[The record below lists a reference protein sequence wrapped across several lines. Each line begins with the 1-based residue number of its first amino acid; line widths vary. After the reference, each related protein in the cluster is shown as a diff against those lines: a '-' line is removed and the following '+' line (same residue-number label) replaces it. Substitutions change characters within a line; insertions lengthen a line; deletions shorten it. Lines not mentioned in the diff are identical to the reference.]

1 MTQEEGIILERHE
14 GRLLLL
20 EREMKELRSV
30 QKEIRAMNES
40 LVVLTNELR
49 HTNEHMKSHGK
60 RLGELERTSRTSARW
75 PSTRTW
81 SNPAAR
87 QKKAELCRLCF
98 FFINKK

>member
-1 MTQEEGIILERHE
+1 MTQEEGIVLERHE

-60 RLGELERTSRTSARW
+60 RLGELERAPTARLREII
-75 PSTRTW
+75 TATV
-81 SNPAAR
+81 AAL
-87 QKKAELCRLCF
+87 AAAIASLLFSPTC
-98 FFINKK
+98 

>member
-1 MTQEEGIILERHE
+1 MTQEEGIVLERHE
-14 GRLLLL
+14 GRILVL

-60 RLGELERTSRTSARW
+60 RLGELERAPTARLREIV
-75 PSTRTW
+75 TATV
-81 SNPAAR
+81 AAL
-87 QKKAELCRLCF
+87 AAAVASLVLTALT
-98 FFINKK
+98 

>member
-1 MTQEEGIILERHE
+1 MTQEEGIVLERHE
-14 GRLLLL
+14 GRILVL

-60 RLGELERTSRTSARW
+60 RLGELERAPTARLREIV
-75 PSTRTW
+75 TATV
-81 SNPAAR
+81 AAL
-87 QKKAELCRLCF
+87 AAAVVSLVLTALT
-98 FFINKK
+98 

>member
-1 MTQEEGIILERHE
+1 MTQEEGIVLERHE
-14 GRLLLL
+14 GRLLML

-60 RLGELERTSRTSARW
+60 RLGELERAPTARLREII
-75 PSTRTW
+75 TATV
-81 SNPAAR
+81 AAL
-87 QKKAELCRLCF
+87 AAAVASLLF
-98 FFINKK
+98 SVLH

>member
-1 MTQEEGIILERHE
+1 MTQEDGIILERHE

-20 EREMKELRSV
+20 EREVEELRSV

-60 RLGELERTSRTSARW
+60 RLGELERA
-75 PSTRTW
+75 
-81 SNPAAR
+81 PAVRIREIVTATV
-87 QKKAELCRLCF
+87 AALAAAVVSLLF
-98 FFINKK
+98 NAGL

>member
-1 MTQEEGIILERHE
+1 MTQEEGIVLERHE
-14 GRLLLL
+14 GRLLML

-60 RLGELERTSRTSARW
+60 RLGELERAPDVRLREVTT
-75 PSTRTW
+75 
-81 SNPAAR
+81 AAIISLLF
-87 QKKAELCRLCF
+87 Q
-98 FFINKK
+98 I

>member
-1 MTQEEGIILERHE
+1 MTQEEGLILERHE
-14 GRLLLL
+14 GRILVL

-60 RLGELERTSRTSARW
+60 RLGELERAPTARLREIV
-75 PSTRTW
+75 TATV
-81 SNPAAR
+81 AAL
-87 QKKAELCRLCF
+87 AAAVVSLVLTALT
-98 FFINKK
+98 

>member
-40 LVVLTNELR
+40 LVLLTNELR

-60 RLGELERTSRTSARW
+60 RLGELERAPGVRLREVTT
-75 PSTRTW
+75 
-81 SNPAAR
+81 AAVAAIAAAIISLLF
-87 QKKAELCRLCF
+87 Q
-98 FFINKK
+98 I

>member
-60 RLGELERTSRTSARW
+60 RLGELERAPGARLREV
-75 PSTRTW
+75 TT
-81 SNPAAR
+81 AAVAAIAAAVVSLLF
-87 QKKAELCRLCF
+87 Q
-98 FFINKK
+98 I

>member
-1 MTQEEGIILERHE
+1 MTQEEIVLERHE
-14 GRLLLL
+14 GRILVL

-60 RLGELERTSRTSARW
+60 RLGELERAPTARLREIV
-75 PSTRTW
+75 TATV
-81 SNPAAR
+81 AAL
-87 QKKAELCRLCF
+87 AAAVASLVLTALT
-98 FFINKK
+98 

>member
-1 MTQEEGIILERHE
+1 MTQEEGIVLERHE

-20 EREMKELRSV
+20 EREVEELRSV

-60 RLGELERTSRTSARW
+60 RLGELERAPGARLREVTSA
-75 PSTRTW
+75 TV
-81 SNPAAR
+81 AAIAAAIVSLLF
-87 QKKAELCRLCF
+87 QM
-98 FFINKK
+98 

>member
-14 GRLLLL
+14 GRLLML

-49 HTNEHMKSHGK
+49 HTNEHMKSRRKAAFLMHFCSCAEWKIPQDEAEGD
-60 RLGELERTSRTSARW
+60 AR
-75 PSTRTW
+75 
-81 SNPAAR
+81 ADGV
-87 QKKAELCRLCF
+87 
-98 FFINKK
+98 

>member
-1 MTQEEGIILERHE
+1 MTSEDIITLERHE

-20 EREMKELRSV
+20 EREVEELRSV

-60 RLGELERTSRTSARW
+60 RLGELERAPGARLREV
-75 PSTRTW
+75 TTATV
-81 SNPAAR
+81 AALAAAVVSLLF
-87 QKKAELCRLCF
+87 Q
-98 FFINKK
+98 I

>member
-14 GRLLLL
+14 GRLLML

-60 RLGELERTSRTSARW
+60 RLGELERAPTARLREII
-75 PSTRTW
+75 TATV
-81 SNPAAR
+81 AAL
-87 QKKAELCRLCF
+87 AAAVASLLF
-98 FFINKK
+98 SVLH

>member
-1 MTQEEGIILERHE
+1 MTSEDIITLERHE

-20 EREMKELRSV
+20 EREVEELRSV

-60 RLGELERTSRTSARW
+60 RLGELERAPGARLREV
-75 PSTRTW
+75 TTATI
-81 SNPAAR
+81 AALAAAIVSLLF
-87 QKKAELCRLCF
+87 Q
-98 FFINKK
+98 I

>member
-1 MTQEEGIILERHE
+1 MTQEEIVLERHE
-14 GRLLLL
+14 GRILVL

-60 RLGELERTSRTSARW
+60 RLGELERAPTARLREIV
-75 PSTRTW
+75 TATV
-81 SNPAAR
+81 AAL
-87 QKKAELCRLCF
+87 AAAVVSLVLTALT
-98 FFINKK
+98 

>member
-1 MTQEEGIILERHE
+1 MTQEEGIVLERHE

-60 RLGELERTSRTSARW
+60 RLGELERAPRRAPARGHL
-75 PSTRTW
+75 RRRGEELG
-81 SNPAAR
+81 AYLAKC
-87 QKKAELCRLCF
+87 KKT
-98 FFINKK
+98 NS

>member
-1 MTQEEGIILERHE
+1 MTQEAGLILERHE
-14 GRLLLL
+14 GRILVL

-60 RLGELERTSRTSARW
+60 RLGELERAPTARLREIV
-75 PSTRTW
+75 TATV
-81 SNPAAR
+81 AAL
-87 QKKAELCRLCF
+87 AAAVVSLVLTALT
-98 FFINKK
+98 